1 MKILLD
7 EMYTGMKDYL
17 KALGW
22 DLETVNT
29 TGFQGSTDNKVM
41 EYAKANDLIVIT
53 QDEKFAD
60 IAELKGVEC
69 VLISR
74 KMVAKMIDL
83 ELKKK
88 YDGS

>member
-22 DLETVNT
+22 ELETVNT
-29 TGFQGSTDNKVM
+29 TGLQGSSDNTVM

-88 YDGS
+88 YG

>member
-17 KALGW
+17 LALGW

-29 TGFQGSTDNKVM
+29 TGLQGASDTKVM
-41 EYAKANDLIVIT
+41 DYARDNDLLVVT

-60 IAELKGVEC
+60 IAELKGVQC
-69 VLISR
+69 VLVSR
-74 KMVAKMIDL
+74 KMVAKMIDS
-83 ELKKK
+83 ELRKKL
-88 YDGS
+88 

>member
-29 TGFQGSTDNKVM
+29 TGLQGSTDNKVM

>member
-1 MKILLD
+1 MKVLLD

-17 KALGW
+17 EALGW

-29 TGFQGSTDNKVM
+29 TGLQGATDTQVM
-41 EYAKANDLIVIT
+41 DFAKENSLIVIT

-74 KMVAKMIDL
+74 KMVAKMIDS
-83 ELKKK
+83 ELRKK
-88 YDGS
+88 YH

>member
-22 DLETVNT
+22 DIETVNT
-29 TGFQGSTDNKVM
+29 TGLQGASDATVMDYARDN
-41 EYAKANDLIVIT
+41 NLIVVT

-60 IAELKGVEC
+60 IAELKGIEC

-74 KMVAKMIDL
+74 KMVAKLMDT

-88 YDGS
+88 Y

>member
-29 TGFQGSTDNKVM
+29 TGLQGSTDNKVM

-74 KMVAKMIDL
+74 KMVAKLIDL